1 MNIFQSDSQR
11 SGFFKMVRI
20 VLILFIFGVV
30 DVLLYRHFFQIESY
44 NGFTNSALHTIY
56 PTQSGYLSLNQS
68 LEEGDLIRSGAVI
81 GHLESSLDNHNSN
94 NLNKI
99 ISPAGGVVLAIH
111 QRSGEYLQPNRPIL
125 QIASCQHQW
134 ADVFVNEKD
143 VSKIDT
149 TQPVQIK
156 VLSDPGHEQEGEP
169 LTGTIKFIRHSIQPE
184 QMESVEQFVPSPDK
198 NNSPLLTSPILT
210 SHRSTSEKSN
220 TLSQVMGV
228 KPFHL
233 QDPIF
238 AWVRVMLPENQ
249 TSNQNP
255 QQFCGIGNRVK
266 AVFSRHA

>member
-1 MNIFQSDSQR
+1 MNIFQSEAQR

-56 PTQSGYLSLNQS
+56 PTQSGYLSLNPS

-81 GHLESSLDNHNSN
+81 GHLESSLEDPKNNS
-94 NLNKI
+94 LNKI
-99 ISPAGGVVLAIH
+99 ITPASGVVLAIH

-125 QIASCQHQW
+125 QIASCDHQW

-149 TQPVQIK
+149 TKPVHIK
-156 VLSDPGHEQEGEP
+156 VLSNLGHEQEGEAI
-169 LTGTIKFIRHSIQPE
+169 TGTIKFIRHSIQPE
-184 QMESVEQFVPSPDK
+184 QMVSVEQFVPSPEK
-198 NNSPLLTSPILT
+198 QGMSILS
-210 SHRSTSEKSN
+210 SHRSDSDKSN

-238 AWVRVMLPENQ
+238 AWVRVTLPENK
-249 TSNQNP
+249 SSVHNP